1 MSEGVLYVSY
11 GDIAGHLRD
20 EERGFDGSFNQ

>member
-11 GDIAGHLRD
+11 GDIVSHLRD